1 VSDEDLRLAVYGA
14 LAATGTVPTD
24 GRLADKLGIDETAVR
39 DGLLRLATQRHLVVD
54 ADGRPVL
61 AHPFATEPFGFSVM
75 GERTLWWGGCAW
87 DSFAIPH
94 LVDAEPSVLVAT
106 RCPSCDTALS
116 WVVDR
121 TGPPEG
127 DEVAHF
133 LVPMAQVWDD
143 VVRACSN
150 QRLYCS
156 LDCVERCLSDTAQ
169 QRGYVMDL
177 ATLWRLAQV
186 KPSLKHS
193 FRDHIREFVVD
204 MKCPAAV
211 GVCSANAGLGSGS
224 VYQYFIPDSDKYIF
238 ATGRRHKFAAKAY
251 P

>member
-1 VSDEDLRLAVYGA
+1 MTDEDLRLAVYGA

-24 GRLADKLGIDETAVR
+24 EELALRVGSDSTGVR
-39 DGLLRLATQRHLVVD
+39 DGLDRLAAQRHVVLG
-54 ADGRPVL
+54 ADDRPVL
-61 AHPFATEPFGFSVM
+61 AHPFATESFGFSVM

-106 RCPSCDTALS
+106 RCPGCDTALS

-121 TGPPEG
+121 REPPDG

-156 LDCVERCLSDTAQ
+156 LECVERWLSDTGQ

-177 ATLWRLAQV
+177 TTLWRLA
-186 KPSLKHS
+186 
-193 FRDHIREFVVD
+193 E
-204 MKCPAAV
+204 
-211 GVCSANAGLGSGS
+211 GW
-224 VYQYFIPDSDKYIF
+224 Y
-238 ATGRRHKFAAKAY
+238 TGRLDRGYTRREPVAAAEY
-251 P
+251 FRSVGLTGPFWGG

>member
-1 VSDEDLRLAVYGA
+1 MSDEDLRLAVYAA

-24 GRLADKLGIDETAVR
+24 EELARRLGTDPTAVR
-39 DGLLRLATQRHLVVD
+39 EGLHRLAAQRHLVLEGE
-54 ADGRPVL
+54 GRLVL
-61 AHPFATEPFGFSVM
+61 AHPFATQPFGFSVM

-94 LVDAEPSVLVAT
+94 LVESEASVLVAT
-106 RCPSCDTALS
+106 RCPACDAALS

-121 TGPPEG
+121 AAPPEG

-133 LVPMAQVWDD
+133 LVPMAQVWVD

-156 LDCVERCLSDTAQ
+156 LDCVERWLSDTTQ

-177 ATLWRLAQV
+177 ATLWRLAQGWYAGRLDRGYTRREPV
-186 KPSLKHS
+186 AAAEY
-193 FRDHIREFVVD
+193 FRS
-204 MKCPAAV
+204 V
-211 GVCSANAGLGSGS
+211 GLTGPFWGS
-224 VYQYFIPDSDKYIF
+224 
-238 ATGRRHKFAAKAY
+238 
-251 P
+251 